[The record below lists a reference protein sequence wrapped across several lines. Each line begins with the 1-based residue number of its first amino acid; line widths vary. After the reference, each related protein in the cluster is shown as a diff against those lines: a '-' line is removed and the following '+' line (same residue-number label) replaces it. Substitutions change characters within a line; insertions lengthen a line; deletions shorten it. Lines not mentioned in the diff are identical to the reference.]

1 MLSALRNFL
10 LTFLIATVIFGTIAY
25 FVVGFVLDTL
35 AVTIS
40 AESVD
45 ETYTTETL
53 PTEETEE
60 TAPPEEDEIE
70 GETFNILLI
79 GTDYQP
85 DKFNDYNYEEK
96 WTDSGFPDKRS
107 RKISADLL
115 VFLRVEDRKSVV

>member
-40 AESVD
+40 AEPVD

-85 DKFNDYNYEEK
+85 DKFNDYNYE
-96 WTDSGFPDKRS
+96 
-107 RKISADLL
+107 
-115 VFLRVEDRKSVV
+115 